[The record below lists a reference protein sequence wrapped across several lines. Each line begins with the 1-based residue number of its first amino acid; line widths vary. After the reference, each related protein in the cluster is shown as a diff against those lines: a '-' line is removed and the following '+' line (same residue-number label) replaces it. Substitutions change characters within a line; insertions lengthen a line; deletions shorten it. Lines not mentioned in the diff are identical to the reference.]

1 MLKNILVSIVIGVLL
16 FLSSAIN
23 DETQA
28 QTQNGTLPDS
38 QQSNEHNQ
46 IGTATPR
53 VMLPGENRHQ
63 IKNTRTSHYQSI
75 GYIEKG
81 EMIATGVVI
90 GKNTVL
96 TNKHVADNNN
106 ANLSFAPAAENE
118 NSFPYGTF
126 KAKEVIAY
134 PGDADLVIIHFNKNS
149 EGQSVGDVVTPVT
162 IGESTTVSSNEPI
175 TVTGYP
181 GDKPLATMW
190 ESSGKVKSNNDNIL
204 TYSASTFGGNS
215 GSPVFNDNNEL
226 IGLHYGGVE
235 GESNNA
241 VAITGEVLEFIKK
254 HNV

>member
-1 MLKNILVSIVIGVLL
+1 MLKNILVGIIIGTLL
-16 FLSSAIN
+16 FLSSTIN
-23 DETQA
+23 AEAQA
-28 QTQNGTLPDS
+28 QNQNDTMKSS
-38 QQSNEHNQ
+38 QQTNERNQ

-53 VMLPGENRHQ
+53 VMLPVENRHQ
-63 IKNTRTSHYQSI
+63 IENTQSGHYQSI

-81 EMIATGVVI
+81 ETIATGVVV

-96 TNKHVADNNN
+96 TNKHVVNNGN
-106 ANLSFAPAAENE
+106 GKLSFAPAAENE

-126 KAKEVIAY
+126 TEKEVVAY
-134 PGDADLVIIHFNKNS
+134 PGDADLVLVHFNKNG
-149 EGQSVGDVVTPVT
+149 EGQSVGDVVTPAT
-162 IGESTTVSSNEPI
+162 IGETSTVSSNEPI

-190 ESSGKVKSNNDNIL
+190 ESSGKVISNNDSIL

-215 GSPVFNDNNEL
+215 GSPVFNANNEL
-226 IGLHYGGVE
+226 IGLHYGGIE

-241 VAITGEVLEFIKK
+241 VAITGEVLEFIND